1 MLKLFTRGLA
11 TATKNDKIMKKIL
24 KYQYKIKNLI
34 IENNL
39 QLTGYTYSYS
49 YHDKSFN
56 DRNVNDRN
64 YHDRNVND
72 RNFHDRN
79 VNDRTFNEKEYIKE
93 EKEYIIKMNKFY
105 NL

>member
-1 MLKLFTRGLA
+1 MLKLFTRSLA
-11 TATKNDKIMKKIL
+11 TTTKNDKVMKKIL
-24 KYQYKIKNLI
+24 KYQHKIKNLI

-49 YHDKSFN
+49 FNDNKFN
-56 DRNVNDRN
+56 DRS
-64 YHDRNVND
+64 
-72 RNFHDRN
+72 
-79 VNDRTFNEKEYIKE
+79 FNEKEYIKE

>member
-1 MLKLFTRGLA
+1 MLKLFTRCLT

-24 KYQYKIKNLI
+24 KYQHKIKNLI
-34 IENNL
+34 IENKL

-49 YHDKSFN
+49 FHDKSFHDKSFHDKSFN
-56 DRNVNDRN
+56 DKS
-64 YHDRNVND
+64 
-72 RNFHDRN
+72 
-79 VNDRTFNEKEYIKE
+79 FNEKKYIKD

>member
-1 MLKLFTRGLA
+1 MHKLFTRTLA
-11 TATKNDKIMKKIL
+11 TTTKNDKAIKKIL
-24 KYQYKIKNLI
+24 KYQQKIKNLI

-49 YHDKSFN
+49 FHDKSF
-56 DRNVNDRN
+56 
-64 YHDRNVND
+64 HDKSFHDKSFHDKSFHD

-79 VNDRTFNEKEYIKE
+79 FNENEYIKE

>member
-11 TATKNDKIMKKIL
+11 TAIKNDKTMKKIL

-49 YHDKSFN
+49 FHDKSFN
-56 DRNVNDRN
+56 DKN
-64 YHDRNVND
+64 
-72 RNFHDRN
+72 
-79 VNDRTFNEKEYIKE
+79 FNENEYIKQ

>member
-11 TATKNDKIMKKIL
+11 TVTKNDKIMKKIL
-24 KYQYKIKNLI
+24 KYQHKIKNLI

-49 YHDKSFN
+49 FN
-56 DRNVNDRN
+56 DRNFNYRN
-64 YHDRNVND
+64 FND
-72 RNFHDRN
+72 RNFNYRNFNDRN
-79 VNDRTFNEKEYIKE
+79 FNDRNFNENEYIKE